1 MAKHMRELGTL
12 TCSQLQAKK
21 SADVEVICSG
31 KVDAGHLG
39 TFYNSFSLTNYDW
52 TLKSSKPESQEDKKE
67 EDKNP
72 DERLKRQTKLIDSFE
87 VSHEQNLH
95 SSD

>member
-1 MAKHMRELGTL
+1 
-12 TCSQLQAKK
+12 
-21 SADVEVICSG
+21 
-31 KVDAGHLG
+31 
-39 TFYNSFSLTNYDW
+39 LTNYDW
-52 TLKSSKPESQEDKKE
+52 TLKSSKPDSQEDKKE

-72 DERLKRQTKLIDSFE
+72 DERLKRQTKLIDNFE

>member
-1 MAKHMRELGTL
+1 MAKNMRELGTL

-21 SADVEVICSG
+21 SAEVEVICSS
-31 KVDAGHLG
+31 KVDPGHLG
-39 TFYNSFSLTNYDW
+39 TFYNSFYLTNYDW
-52 TLKSSKPESQEDKKE
+52 TLKSSKPDSQEDKKE
-67 EDKNP
+67 EEKNP